1 MRRLGR
7 FAARRPTWV
16 LGIWAV
22 VFLVA
27 LLTASNA
34 RQQIHETD
42 LRVPGSASARA
53 AELTEQ
59 QFGST
64 IALAVL
70 LIGRQQTV
78 DAVGPQIVAQLDR
91 VDGVEVLSPYDRN
104 GRRILTEQRGQAL
117 LTLQVS
123 KSLREIFDETTPAVE
138 HVLAPYR
145 GRDGLRIEL
154 TGQAPL
160 MRAINETALDALDK
174 GELIALPILVIML
187 LAIFR
192 SPIAALVPAIS
203 GLLVTRVGTALM
215 GLIGRAADIDAL
227 ALSMVAMLGLALGV
241 DYSLLVVSRF
251 REELANG
258 LSVPEAVEETAARAG
273 RTVLFAGTALAIG
286 MLTALLMAPGAL
298 LVSSALG
305 LFVATVVAVVV
316 ALLAMPAGLMV
327 LGTDVNRWQ
336 FGGARTASP
345 WVAIAERAL
354 RRPGAAAFFVF
365 LPLLLLSVPAIGL
378 NTGPPSL
385 ENLPPDNPARTSF
398 ERFQEARGAG
408 FAAAFEV
415 DFRTRGP
422 ITTTERLRALDDFQ
436 QRVSTLPGV
445 TAVIGPA
452 VLLRRAEQLR
462 RLTTRALTFNGPLD
476 RLENGLRGAENAT
489 ARLRA
494 GLAAGADGAT
504 QLVLGIDQL
513 AGGTGQLAA
522 GARRAEPATQR
533 LADGIAQAGTGARRL
548 DDALGRAQP
557 NVRKLAKNVNVLRDS
572 LNDANRSAS
581 SQLVNPLQ
589 DASSS
594 VQTAQRELG
603 TAIAGNP
610 VVAADPNVQRAL
622 RAAND
627 ALFKLGDVQQ
637 NLSLALTNQIA
648 NAIASRQIARAI
660 RRLEGA
666 LGRFG
671 DATGRLADGLGQ
683 AARGAQRL
691 ADGSGQLSN
700 GLGQLDAG
708 VQALLNGVG
717 GVGGSGSRGG
727 ARALADGL
735 QAAAGGTSRLNR
747 GMQQILSGVVRVR
760 TRAEDQQAALRRGG
774 TDIGEAIG
782 SGYFV
787 LAAIQGSDE
796 RAQANTGFVTN
807 VGDGGGTARVIVI
820 PKAGVFDPA
829 SADVAQQLREETRRT
844 AQELGAEDA
853 IVGGPAVLLQDFD
866 DATSARFPWLVLAL
880 VAITFLVLLVLFR
893 SPVLAL
899 CAVLLNL
906 VTVGAAV
913 GVLVIC
919 FGGDAPLLG
928 GPGYL
933 DAIALSGIFAIIFGL
948 SIDYEVFLITRLLEG
963 HERTGTTEGAIHY
976 GLKKTGT
983 IITGAAFIMAAVF
996 LSFSVSPVTNIR
1008 QFGIGL
1014 TVAVLLDATVV
1025 RLILLP
1031 ALIHLFGERTWRS
1044 PRWLPSPPTR

>member
-1 MRRLGR
+1 MRKLGR

-16 LGIWAV
+16 LGTWAV

-34 RQQIHETD
+34 RQHIHETD
-42 LRVPGSASARA
+42 LRIPGSASQRA
-53 AELTEQ
+53 AQLTEQ

-78 DAVGPQIVAQLDR
+78 DAVGPRIVDQLDR

-138 HVLAPYR
+138 RVLAPYR
-145 GRDGLRIEL
+145 ERGGLRIEL

-160 MRAINETALDALDK
+160 MRAINDEALHALDK
-174 GELIALPILVIML
+174 GELIALPILIVML

-192 SPIAALVPAIS
+192 SPLAALVPAIS

-227 ALSMVAMLGLALGV
+227 ALNMVAMLGLALGV

-258 LSVPEAVEETAARAG
+258 RSVAEAVEETAARAG
-273 RTVLFAGTALAIG
+273 RTVLFAGTALAVG
-286 MLTALLMAPGAL
+286 MLTALVLAPGAL

-305 LFVATVVAVVV
+305 LFVATVVAVFV

-327 LGTDVNRWQ
+327 LGTNVNRWQ

-378 NTGPPSL
+378 DTGPPSID
-385 ENLPPDNPARTSF
+385 NIPPDNPARVGF
-398 ERFQEARGAG
+398 ERVQQARGAG
-408 FAAAFEV
+408 YAAPFEV

-436 QRVSTLPGV
+436 RRVSTLPGV
-445 TAVIGPA
+445 ASVVGPA
-452 VLLRRAEQLR
+452 VLLRRTDQLR
-462 RLTTRALTFNGPLD
+462 RLTTQALAFNNPLE
-476 RLENGLRGAENAT
+476 RLENGLRGAENGT
-489 ARLRA
+489 ARLRT
-494 GLAAGADGAT
+494 GLAAGADGAA

-522 GARRAEPATQR
+522 GARRAAPATHR
-533 LADGIAQAGTGARRL
+533 LADGIAQAGSGAHRL
-548 DDALGRAQP
+548 DDALTRAQP
-557 NVRKLAKNVNVLRDS
+557 GVQKLQKNVDVLRDS

-581 SQLVNPLQ
+581 SQLVNPLRE
-589 DASSS
+589 ASSK
-594 VQTAQRELG
+594 VQSALSDLFN
-603 TAIAGNP
+603 ASNANP
-610 VVAADPNVQRAL
+610 AVAADPNVQQARS
-622 RAAND
+622 RISD
-627 ALFKLGDVQQ
+627 ALLQLGTVQG
-637 NLSLALTNQIA
+637 NLSGALTTQTA
-648 NAIASRQIARAI
+648 NTLASRQIARAI

-691 ADGSGQLSN
+691 ADGNGQLSN

-708 VQALLNGVG
+708 VHALLDGPDG
-717 GVGGSGSRGG
+717 RGG

-735 QAAAGGTSRLNR
+735 QAAAGGTSRLDR
-747 GMQQILSGVVRVR
+747 GMQRILAGVVRVR
-760 TRAEDQQAALRRGG
+760 TRAASQQAALRRGG
-774 TDIGEAIG
+774 TDIGEAVG

-796 RAQANTGFVTN
+796 RAQTNTGFVTN
-807 VGDGGGTARVIVI
+807 IGDGGGTARVIVI
-820 PKAGVFDPA
+820 PKTGPFDPA
-829 SADVAQQLREETRRT
+829 SADVAQQLRDETSRT
-844 AQELGAEDA
+844 ARELGAEDA

-866 DATSARFPWLVLAL
+866 SATSARFPYLVIALVL
-880 VAITFLVLLVLFR
+880 ITFIVLLFLFR

-963 HERTGTTEGAIHY
+963 HARTGTTEGAIHY
-976 GLKKTGT
+976 GLEKTGT

-996 LSFSVSPVTNIR
+996 LSFSVSPVSNIR
-1008 QFGIGL
+1008 QFGVGL
-1014 TVAVLLDATVV
+1014 TVAVLLDATIV

-1031 ALIHLFGERTWRS
+1031 ALIRLFGERTWYVPAWLDRIL
-1044 PRWLPSPPTR
+1044 PRIASH

>member
-16 LGIWAV
+16 LGAWAV

-34 RQQIHETD
+34 REQIHETD
-42 LRVPGSASARA
+42 LRIPGSDSARA
-53 AELTEQ
+53 AQLTERE
-59 QFGST
+59 FGST
-64 IALAVL
+64 IGLAIL
-70 LIGRQQTV
+70 LVGRQRTV
-78 DAVGPQIVAQLDR
+78 DAVGPQIVERLDR
-91 VDGVEVLSPYDRN
+91 VDGVEVLSPWDRN
-104 GRRILTEQRGQAL
+104 GRRVLQEQRGQAL

-123 KSLREIFDETTPAVE
+123 KPLREIFDQTTPAVE
-138 HVLAPYR
+138 RVLEAYR

-160 MRAINETALDALDK
+160 MRAINETALEALDK

-192 SPIAALVPAIS
+192 SPLAALVPAIC

-215 GLIGRAADIDAL
+215 GLIGRVADIDAL
-227 ALSMVAMLGLALGV
+227 ALNMVAMLGLALGV

-273 RTVLFAGTALAIG
+273 RTVLFAGTALAVG
-286 MLTALLMAPGAL
+286 MLTALVLAPGSL

-316 ALLAMPAGLMV
+316 ALLAMPALLMT
-327 LGTDVNRWQ
+327 LGTNVNRWQ

-354 RRPGAAAFFVF
+354 RRPGAAAFFVL
-365 LPLLLLSVPAIGL
+365 LPLLILSVPALGL

-385 ENLPPDNPARTSF
+385 ENLPPDNPARQSF
-398 ERFQEARGAG
+398 ERFQEARGPG

-422 ITTTERLRALDDFQ
+422 ITTTDRLRAIDDFQ
-436 QRVSTLPGV
+436 RRVSALPGV
-445 TAVIGPA
+445 ASVIGPA
-452 VLLRRAEQLR
+452 VLLRRTEQLR
-462 RLTTRALTFNGPLD
+462 RVTAQALAFNGPLE
-476 RLENGLRGAENAT
+476 RLENGLRGAQTGT
-489 ARLRA
+489 ARLRE

-513 AGGTGQLAA
+513 AGGSGQLAA
-522 GARRAEPATQR
+522 GARQAAPATRR
-533 LADGIAQAGTGARRL
+533 LADGIAQAGDGARRL
-548 DDALGRAQP
+548 DDALDRAQP
-557 NVRKLAKNVNVLRDS
+557 NVEKLARNVDVLRDT
-572 LNDANRSAS
+572 LVAADRTAG
-581 SQLVNPLQ
+581 SQLVNPLNG
-589 DASSS
+589 ASAK
-594 VQTAQRELG
+594 VQSILRDLNIASTA
-603 TAIAGNP
+603 NP
-610 VVAADPNVQRAL
+610 AVAADPKVQQAL
-622 RAAND
+622 RTASD
-627 ALFKLGDVQQ
+627 ALIQLGTVQS
-637 NLSLALTNQIA
+637 NLSGALTNQTA

-660 RRLEGA
+660 GRLDGA

-683 AARGAQRL
+683 AARGADRL
-691 ADGSGQLSN
+691 ADGTGRLSD
-700 GLGQLDAG
+700 GLGQLD
-708 VQALLNGVG
+708 G
-717 GVGGSGSRGG
+717 GVRLLLDGPSGNDG

-735 QAAAGGTSRLNR
+735 QAAAGGTSRLDR
-747 GMQQILSGVVRVR
+747 GVRRLHDGVARVR
-760 TRAEDQQAALRRGG
+760 TRADDQQAALRRGG
-774 TDIGEAIG
+774 TDVGDAIR

-787 LAAIQGSDE
+787 LAAIQGSDQ
-796 RAQANTGFVTN
+796 RAQANTGFVAN
-807 VGDGGGTARVIVI
+807 VADGGGTARVIVI
-820 PKAGVFDPA
+820 PKVSPFDSASAGVA
-829 SADVAQQLREETRRT
+829 EQLRDETERT
-844 AQELGAEDA
+844 AQELGAQDA
-853 IVGGPAVLLQDFD
+853 IVGGPAVLLEDFD
-866 DATSARFPWLVLAL
+866 SSTTARFPWLVLAL
-880 VAITFLVLLVLFR
+880 VLITFLVLLVLFR

-963 HERTGTTEGAIHY
+963 RERTGTTEGAIHY
-976 GLKKTGT
+976 GLEKTGT

-1008 QFGIGL
+1008 QFGVGL

-1031 ALIHLFGERTWRS
+1031 ALIRLFGERTWHVPGWLDRIL
-1044 PRWLPSPPTR
+1044 PRVATH

>member
-1 MRRLGR
+1 VRRLGR

-42 LRVPGSASARA
+42 LRIPGSASARA
-53 AELTEQ
+53 AQLTEQ

-104 GRRILTEQRGQAL
+104 GSRILTEQRGQAL

-123 KSLREIFDETTPAVE
+123 KPLREIFAETTPAVE
-138 HVLAPYR
+138 RVLAPYR

-160 MRAINETALDALDK
+160 MRAINDEALNALDK
-174 GELIALPILVIML
+174 GELIALPLLVIML

-192 SPIAALVPAIS
+192 SPLAALVPAIS

-215 GLIGRAADIDAL
+215 GLIGRTADIDAL

-258 LSVPEAVEETAARAG
+258 LSVAEAVEETAARAG
-273 RTVLFAGTALAIG
+273 RTVLFAGTALAVG

-316 ALLAMPAGLMV
+316 ALLAMPALLMT
-327 LGTDVNRWQ
+327 LGTNVNRWQ

-354 RRPGAAAFFVF
+354 RRPGAAAFFVL

-378 NTGPPSL
+378 NTGPPSID
-385 ENLPPDNPARTSF
+385 NLPPDNPARVSF
-398 ERFQEARGAG
+398 ERVQQARGAG
-408 FAAAFEV
+408 YAAPFEV

-422 ITTTERLRALDDFQ
+422 ITTSERLRVLDDFQ
-436 QRVSTLPGV
+436 RRVSALPGV
-445 TAVIGPA
+445 ASVIGPA
-452 VLLRRAEQLR
+452 VLLRRTQQLR
-462 RLTTRALTFNGPLD
+462 RLTTQLLTFNGPLD
-476 RLENGLRGAENAT
+476 RLQRGLRGAESGT
-489 ARLRA
+489 ARLHT

-513 AGGTGQLAA
+513 AGGSSQLAD
-522 GARRAEPATQR
+522 GARRAAPATHR
-533 LADGIAQAGTGARRL
+533 LADGIARAGSGARRL
-548 DDALGRAQP
+548 DDALQRAQP
-557 NVRKLAKNVNVLRDS
+557 NVQKLAKNVNVLRDS
-572 LNDANRSAS
+572 LTDADRTAS
-581 SQLVNPLQ
+581 SKLVKPLNN
-589 DASSS
+589 ASSS

-603 TAIAGNP
+603 NAIGNNP
-610 VVAADPNVQRAL
+610 AVATDPNVQRAL
-622 RAAND
+622 SAAND

-637 NLSLALTNQIA
+637 SLSLALTNQTA
-648 NAIASRQIARAI
+648 NAIAGRQLARAV
-660 RRLEGA
+660 RRLQGA

-683 AARGAQRL
+683 AAHGAQRL
-691 ADGSGQLSN
+691 AAGSGQLSN

-708 VQALLNGVG
+708 VHVLLNGPD
-717 GVGGSGSRGG
+717 GSGG

-747 GMQQILSGVVRVR
+747 GMQRILDGVVRVR
-760 TRAEDQQAALRRGG
+760 TRAADQQTALRRAG
-774 TDIGEAIG
+774 TDVGEAIG

-807 VGDGGGTARVIVI
+807 VSDGGGSARVIVI
-820 PKAGVFDPA
+820 PKAGPFDPA
-829 SADVAQQLREETRRT
+829 SAGVAQQLRDETSRT

-880 VAITFLVLLVLFR
+880 VLITFLVLLFLFR

-919 FGGDAPLLG
+919 FGGDTPLLG

-963 HERTGTTEGAIHY
+963 RARTGTTEGAIHY
-976 GLKKTGT
+976 GLEKTGT

-1008 QFGIGL
+1008 QFGVGL

-1031 ALIHLFGERTWRS
+1031 ALIHLFGERTWHV
-1044 PRWLPSPPTR
+1044 PRWLDRILPRIASH